1 MWIHVDSQPS
11 LKTVRFEPFG
21 EVQKINDW
29 ETEKKKVVNH
39 TCTEYE
45 LIAPRCGPIKS
56 NYSSLFLINTTDTAI
71 KSSHG
76 MSYIGDISRK
86 QKIYL

>member
-1 MWIHVDSQPS
+1 M
-11 LKTVRFEPFG
+11 
-21 EVQKINDW
+21 
-29 ETEKKKVVNH
+29 TEKQRRKKLVNH

-71 KSSHG
+71 KSTPG
-76 MSYIGDISRK
+76 ISYIGDISRK
-86 QKIYL
+86 QKISLA